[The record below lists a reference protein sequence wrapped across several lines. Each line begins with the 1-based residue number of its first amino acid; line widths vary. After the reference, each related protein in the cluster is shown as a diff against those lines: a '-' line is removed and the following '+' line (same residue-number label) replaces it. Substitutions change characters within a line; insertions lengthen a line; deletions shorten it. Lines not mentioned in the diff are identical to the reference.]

1 MIVLLHYAGGFEEA
15 APTARHHQGE
25 INRAP
30 TD

>member
-1 MIVLLHYAGGFEEA
+1 MIVLLQKAGGFDEA
-15 APTARHHQGE
+15 SPTARHHQGE